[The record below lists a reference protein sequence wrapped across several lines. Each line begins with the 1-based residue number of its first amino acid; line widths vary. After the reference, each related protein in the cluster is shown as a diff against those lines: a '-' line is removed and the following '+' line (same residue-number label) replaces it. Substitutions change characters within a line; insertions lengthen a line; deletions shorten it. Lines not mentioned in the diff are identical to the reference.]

1 MDSKQHAF
9 LYSCSTCCLFLL
21 QDALLLQVSTVYVK
35 AESKGEQVL
44 KTVLAGLF
52 KFQLDIF
59 ELIEEVCA
67 VPNMTAVPK
76 VGAKALI
83 VPFVIAI
90 FSVMYILS
98 FCVRLTRHKTYG
110 RSPES
115 RRILNTTR
123 VHKSFATRLS
133 SGFILALLFTF
144 QKMGTTVFVLLNCVP
159 IKEENVLFIDGTVT
173 CYQYWQYGVMAYA
186 ICCVTPFFLVLMVGP
201 GLLARQRIFLGE
213 FFMAC
218 LFPLPAL
225 LIWACRRLWREA
237 AEDRMRA
244 RPLPDDVTAV
254 LEVLQGPFRTFST
267 GICWSGVLIGR
278 RLVLVL
284 AYTFINDTLIRLLIM
299 LLSCFI
305 ILLHHVHVQPYRDM
319 RGNIAGTTSA
329 AALVTLGSINL
340 VRAGFEAAGMSRQVK
355 IKILQ
360 SWTFLFGPTV
370 NLG

>member
-1 MDSKQHAF
+1 M
-9 LYSCSTCCLFLL
+9 
-21 QDALLLQVSTVYVK
+21 K

-52 KFQLDIF
+52 KFQLDVF

-67 VPNMTAVPK
+67 IPNMTAVPK
-76 VGAKALI
+76 VATKALI
-83 VPFVIAI
+83 VPFVIII
-90 FSVMYILS
+90 FSSMYILNC
-98 FCVRLTRHKTYG
+98 CVRLTKHKTYD
-110 RSPES
+110 RNPES
-115 RRILNTTR
+115 ARMMNSTNVR
-123 VHKSFATRLS
+123 KSFSTRLS

-159 IKEENVLFIDGTVT
+159 IKEDVVLFIDGTIT

-186 ICCVTPFFLVLMVGP
+186 ICCVTPFFFVLLFGP
-201 GLLARQRIFLGE
+201 GLLARRRIHLGE
-213 FFMAC
+213 FFLAC

-225 LIWACRRLWREA
+225 LIWACRRLWRHQE
-237 AEDRMRA
+237 ERTRGQ
-244 RPLPDDVTAV
+244 PLPDDVTAI
-254 LEVLQGPFRTFST
+254 LEVLQGPFRTFKT

-340 VRAGFEAAGMSRQVK
+340 VRAGFEAAGEFRFVHHKQY
-355 IKILQ
+355 
-360 SWTFLFGPTV
+360 
-370 NLG
+370 

>member
-1 MDSKQHAF
+1 M
-9 LYSCSTCCLFLL
+9 
-21 QDALLLQVSTVYVK
+21 K
-35 AESKGEQVL
+35 AESKGEQIL

-67 VPNMTAVPK
+67 IPDMTSVPK
-76 VGAKALI
+76 VATKALI
-83 VPFVIAI
+83 VPFVIII
-90 FSVMYILS
+90 FSSMYVLNC
-98 FCVRLTRHKTYG
+98 CVRLTKHKTYDRG
-110 RSPES
+110 QES
-115 RRILNTTR
+115 TRILQATKVR
-123 VHKSFATRLS
+123 KSFSTRLS

-159 IKEENVLFIDGTVT
+159 IKSDSVLFIDGTIT

-186 ICCVTPFFLVLMVGP
+186 ICCVTPFFLILLFGP
-201 GLLARQRIFLGE
+201 GLLARRRISLGE
-213 FFMAC
+213 FFLAC

-225 LIWACRRLWREA
+225 LIWTCRRLWRYQE
-237 AEDRMRA
+237 EHTQGN
-244 RPLPDDVTAV
+244 PLPDDVTAV
-254 LEVLQGPFRTFST
+254 LEVLQGPFRTFNT

-278 RLVLVL
+278 RLFLVL

-329 AALVTLGSINL
+329 AALVTLGGINL
-340 VRAGFEAAGMSRQVK
+340 VRAGFEAAGK
-355 IKILQ
+355 F
-360 SWTFLFGPTV
+360 T
-370 NLG
+370 NL